1 MVEVES
7 YELRRYLPMPYEAAL
22 GPRLLRV
29 QGRAEEAAGWQETCP
44 ELLRAVGA
52 RLRAG
57 SGALIAV
64 GDGGLG
70 ARAVAGRLCSGG
82 EFRLF
87 FPEPVSAALREV
99 LAQTDGLPVS
109 VFVFGPLRD
118 PGTAAFLRLLLDALA
133 ARNPRGPACQV
144 AAAAVEGT
152 SLMNVARS
160 QGWEILP
167 VPAAGRF
174 DILTAAGLLPAAAA
188 GAGIE
193 SLLQGASD
201 MLSRCRE
208 ASFENPAWRYAAL
221 RYELSRR
228 GRTVE
233 ILSSRDPDMEGV
245 LDWWQ
250 ALFAGA
256 EGKDGKGL
264 LPVAAK
270 AAAGPWGLGQYLQE
284 GRRMMFE
291 TVLQFGGPLET
302 PYGRKKT
309 AGPASL
315 PESELDFLREKSE
328 DALLT
333 AHSRAGVPCLRITAR
348 SQQAARREAQASG
361 NGLVAAGNIRTVR
374 AAGQTG
380 AKMLLAGQ
388 SGAGTLTAG
397 TISAGQ
403 GRAEPPEPQENQAAD
418 NARTL
423 GELLCFFQ
431 FACGL
436 SAGLLDVDPQ
446 DCGALETYHKE
457 LSGLL
462 TRLRGPEHRPP
473 AGQL

>member
-22 GPRLLRV
+22 EPRLLRV

-57 SGALIAV
+57 SGALVAV
-64 GDGGLG
+64 GDGGPG
-70 ARAVAGRLCSGG
+70 AKAVAGRLCNGG
-82 EFRLF
+82 KFRLF
-87 FPEPVSAALREV
+87 FPEPVSAALHEV

-109 VFVFGPLRD
+109 VFVSGPLRD
-118 PGTAAFLRLLLDALA
+118 PGTAAFLRLLLENLA

-152 SLMNVARS
+152 PLMNVARS

-201 MLSRCRE
+201 MLARCRE

-221 RYELSRR
+221 RYELYRR
-228 GRTVE
+228 GWTVE
-233 ILSSRDPDMEGV
+233 VLSSRDPEMAGV

-264 LPVAAK
+264 LPVTAK
-270 AAAGPWGLGQYLQE
+270 AAGPYGLGQYLQE

-291 TVLQFGGPLET
+291 TVLQLGGPLET
-302 PYGRKKT
+302 PYGRRK
-309 AGPASL
+309 PAVPVSH

-348 SQQAARREAQASG
+348 GQQAVRREAQANGGRLMSVG
-361 NGLVAAGNIRTVR
+361 NTRTLR

-380 AKMLLAGQ
+380 ARMQLAGP
-388 SGAGTLTAG
+388 SGTGTLAAG

-403 GRAEPPEPQENQAAD
+403 GRGEVPEKTGGRSAD
-418 NARTL
+418 TVRAL

-431 FACGL
+431 FTCGL

-446 DCGALETYHKE
+446 DCGGLEAYHRE

-462 TRLRGPEHRPP
+462 TRLRGPEPR
-473 AGQL
+473 AAGGQL